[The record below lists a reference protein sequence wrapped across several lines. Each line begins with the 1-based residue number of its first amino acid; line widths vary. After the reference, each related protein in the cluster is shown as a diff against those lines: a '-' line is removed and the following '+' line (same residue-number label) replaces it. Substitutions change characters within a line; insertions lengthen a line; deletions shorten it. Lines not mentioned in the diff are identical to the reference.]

1 MIATWWK
8 GGGLQFLSDF
18 GVLGMLEFLW
28 VKVSGSSGE
37 ESFAVQKTKGFP
49 LGNATLLSLLCLV
62 DFYVL

>member
-28 VKVSGSSGE
+28 VKVSGSSGGGE
-37 ESFAVQKTKGFP
+37 FCSLKDQRLSFGQRHTTFVTVFG
-49 LGNATLLSLLCLV
+49 
-62 DFYVL
+62 